1 MTPVGEVAATELG
14 VVVVVDVA
22 AMALAAVVAAAVDKD
37 GENTSCNAEEDTSSS
52 AVGASWPWRRQGTAS
67 PSIAADTVVVV
78 ETIGG
83 GVEGPGD

>member
-1 MTPVGEVAATELG
+1 MTPVYEVSATEHAVAA
-14 VVVVVDVA
+14 VA
-22 AMALAAVVAAAVDKD
+22 TTAAAVAVVAVDKD
-37 GENTSCNAEEDTSSS
+37 GENTPYNAEEDTSSS

-83 GVEGPGD
+83 EDEEPGD